1 MAGIYVHIPLC
12 KSRCTYCDF
21 YSTVGS
27 PLVERYVDALIAEL
41 EMRLVELGGA
51 SVHTLYIG
59 GGTPS
64 QLPIAHLRRLAEK
77 LTGTARGAADL
88 EFTVEVNP
96 DDVTLAYIAA
106 LRTLNVNRISMGVQ
120 SFDDHEL
127 RRVNRRHTAQQA
139 LEAVNAI
146 RQAGIGNLSLDLIF
160 GLPGQTLASWQ
171 RSLQQALAL
180 RPEHLSAYGLSYE
193 PGTVLWQQR
202 ESGLIRET
210 DEETSVAMYDCLMAS
225 TRQAGYEHYEI
236 SNFALPGRRSRHNSA
251 YWAGTPY
258 LGLGASAHS
267 YDGQVRRHN
276 PADMAAYVAA
286 IEHGQS
292 PAEAETL
299 EASEQYDEQVM
310 VQLRTCEGIDLPA
323 ITERHGPQALAH
335 LLAAAQPHLQSGRLA
350 RQGTRLALTA
360 KGIMTSDA
368 IICDLMA

>member
-27 PLVERYVDALIAEL
+27 PLVERYVDALLAE
-41 EMRLVELGGA
+41 MDIRRDELGGA
-51 SVHTLYIG
+51 AVRTLYIG

-64 QLPIAHLRRLAEK
+64 QLPLALMQRLTAK
-77 LTGTARGAADL
+77 LTGSLPLGPDL

-96 DDVTLAYIAA
+96 DDVTAPYIAA
-106 LRTLNVNRISMGVQ
+106 LRDMGVNRISMGVQ
-120 SFDDHEL
+120 SLNDNEL
-127 RRVNRRHTAQQA
+127 RRVGRRHTAQQA
-139 LEAVNAI
+139 IQAVEAI
-146 RQAGIGNLSLDLIF
+146 RRAGIGNLSLDLIF

-171 RSLQQALAL
+171 HSLRETLAL

-193 PGTVLWQQR
+193 PGTILWQQR
-202 ESGLIRET
+202 ESGTVDET
-210 DEETSVAMYDCLMAS
+210 DEETCVAMYAHLLEA
-225 TRQAGYEHYEI
+225 TRQADYEHYEI
-236 SNFALPGRRSRHNSA
+236 SNFALPGRRSSHNSA
-251 YWAGTPY
+251 YWTGTPY

-267 YDGQVRRHN
+267 YDGRVRRHN

-286 IEHGQS
+286 IERGQS

-299 EASEQYDEQVM
+299 EPREQYDEQVM
-310 VQLRTCEGIDLPA
+310 VQLRTCEGIDLQA
-323 ITERHGPQALAH
+323 IGERHGPQALAH
-335 LLAAAQPHLQSGRLA
+335 LLAAAQPHLQSGTLA

-360 KGIMTSDA
+360 QGIMTSDA